1 MLLARMTDLDVNL
14 STSLSYFAKNEDAA
28 SALELKKA
36 LVQYDRT
43 LLVADPRRMEPK
55 KVRRARYRTRRGL
68 ADLRITL
75 YSSEEREHALDD
87 RKVTDRAQKRSGW
100 LSVRSGKRDGTWGC
114 CGEGNGRFSQCTRY
128 SGSNSGFRDSL
139 YIRMIRVL
147 AQGVQEALETIAVC
161 SSVLWMSVESDIVC
175 RDVQKVGYEKRLKH
189 ARKQRVGRARAE
201 VNRL

>member
-1 MLLARMTDLDVNL
+1 LTIF
-14 STSLSYFAKNEDAA
+14 SYFAKNEDAA

-68 ADLRITL
+68 ADLGITL
-75 YSSEEREHALDD
+75 YSSEEREHDLEG
-87 RKVTDRAQKRSGW
+87 RSRIVRAKKRSGW

-147 AQGVQEALETIAVC
+147 LQGLQKRSQTMAV
-161 SSVLWMSVESDIVC
+161 
-175 RDVQKVGYEKRLKH
+175 
-189 ARKQRVGRARAE
+189 
-201 VNRL
+201 